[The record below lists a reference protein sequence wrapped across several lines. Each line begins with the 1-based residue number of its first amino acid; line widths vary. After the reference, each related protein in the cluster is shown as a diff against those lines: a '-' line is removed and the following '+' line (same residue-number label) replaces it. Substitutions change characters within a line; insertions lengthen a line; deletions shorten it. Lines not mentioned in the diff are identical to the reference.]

1 MEPWAGNSEQSWPAA
16 TRLED
21 LPPRNGLLIEG
32 PDSWRKIRETA
43 AILYREDVRAA
54 FVADWEHGGGTL
66 LPGFSA
72 ARPG

>member
-1 MEPWAGNSEQSWPAA
+1 MGEKIPNDC
-16 TRLED
+16 R
-21 LPPRNGLLIEG
+21 PPRLPRRIASRNGELIEN